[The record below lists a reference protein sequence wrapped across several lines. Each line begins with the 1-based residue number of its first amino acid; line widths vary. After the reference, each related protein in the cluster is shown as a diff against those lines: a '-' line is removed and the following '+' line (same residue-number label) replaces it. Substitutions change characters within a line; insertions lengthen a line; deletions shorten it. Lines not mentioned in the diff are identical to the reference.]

1 MDMFPLSRLDCLVSG
16 ASDHAHIL
24 LTTSFVGRRRTPHRS
39 RVENEW
45 LAKAEF
51 DRVVKG
57 S

>member
-16 ASDHAHIL
+16 ASDHDPIL
-24 LTTSFVGRRRTPHRS
+24 LTTFAGIRRTPHRS

-45 LAKAEF
+45 LAEAEF